1 MLQSIKNLSIRR
13 KLKLAFGTIIL
24 FCTVAALLG
33 ALGIGTVFTHSRT
46 LYTDYGQAQGAVNR
60 ILAVFKQN
68 GLLTGSLLLNRDP
81 QGQQQL
87 LTALTAN
94 RTDLLDRLEA
104 GDTAGYFDHLDP
116 GDLLELE
123 SLLDTYFAAQA
134 EVVEMV
140 EDGSADDAVSR
151 FTQELLVAGEAVNG
165 MVQQIIAAQEL
176 AGQEMLNRLG
186 ATTSQVMILLGGFA
200 LFALIYS
207 LVVTIRMSASIG
219 QSVQGLMDGMES
231 LRSGVLSTR
240 IPVRSLDD
248 LGRISQKFNETCE
261 ALDTCV
267 SHVNATMEQV
277 AAGRLVYDDTTVFQ
291 GDFLTMQQSIVR
303 MIEQENQLIRL
314 VQSTTEQ
321 VSSAA
326 GQVSAAAQNL
336 AQGAT
341 EQASSVEELSAAVSD
356 FSTRMTAAVEDAA
369 ATSRKAGEAGELTEQ
384 TNEKMDQML
393 EAMAQIYAASQ
404 EMGRVVQSIENIAFQ
419 TNLLALNAAVEAAR
433 AGSSGK
439 GFAVIAD
446 TVRHLAIKSSEEAK
460 ETARLLQSTQSAVD
474 LGRELAADAAG
485 LLRDTA
491 GAAEESAASTA
502 RVLSALTE
510 QTAALE
516 QIDSG
521 LEQISAVIQ
530 NNSASSQESAAASQE
545 LHAQASEL
553 ERHVRVFSLD

>member
-68 GLLTGSLLLNRDP
+68 ELLTGSLLLNRDP

-87 LTALTAN
+87 LTALNAN
-94 RTDLLDRLEA
+94 RADLLDRLEA
-104 GDTAGYFDHLDP
+104 GDAAGYFDHLDP

-134 EVVEMV
+134 QVVQMV
-140 EDGSADDAVSR
+140 EDGSADDGVSR
-151 FTQELLVAGEAVNG
+151 FTQELLVAGEAVDG

-176 AGQEMLNRLG
+176 AGQEMLSRLG

-200 LFALIYS
+200 LFALAYS
-207 LVVTIRMSASIG
+207 LIVTIRMSASIG

-261 ALDTCV
+261 TLDTCV

-277 AAGRLVYDDTTVFQ
+277 AAGRLVYDDATVFQ
-291 GDFLTMQQSIVR
+291 WDFLTMQQSIVR

-326 GQVSAAAQNL
+326 GQVSAASQNL

-341 EQASSVEELSAAVSD
+341 EQASSVEELSAAVSE
-356 FSTRMTAAVEDAA
+356 FSARMAAAVEDAA

-384 TNEKMDQML
+384 TNEKMDRML

-433 AGSSGK
+433 VGSSGK
-439 GFAVIAD
+439 CFAVIAD

-460 ETARLLQSTQSAVD
+460 ETARLLQSTQNAVD
-474 LGRELAADAAG
+474 PGRELAADAAG

-491 GAAEESAASTA
+491 GVAEESAASTA

-530 NNSASSQESAAASQE
+530 NNSASSQESAAASEE

>member
-68 GLLTGSLLLNRDP
+68 ELLTGSLLLNRDP

-94 RTDLLDRLEA
+94 RADLLDRLEA
-104 GDTAGYFDHLDP
+104 RDAAGYFDHLDP

-123 SLLDTYFAAQA
+123 SLLDTYFSAQA
-134 EVVEMV
+134 QVVQMV

-151 FTQELLVAGEAVNG
+151 YTQDLLVAGEAVDG

-176 AGQEMLNRLG
+176 AGQEMLSRLG
-186 ATTSQVMILLGGFA
+186 ATTAQVMILLGGFA

-231 LRSGVLSTR
+231 LRAGVLSTR

-261 ALDTCV
+261 TLDTCV

-341 EQASSVEELSAAVSD
+341 EQASSVEELSAAMSD
-356 FSTRMTAAVEDAA
+356 FSTRMSAAVEDAA
-369 ATSRKAGEAGELTEQ
+369 ATSRKAGEAGNLTEQ

-530 NNSASSQESAAASQE
+530 NNSASSQESAAASEQ
-545 LHAQASEL
+545 LHAQSSEL

>member
-68 GLLTGSLLLNRDP
+68 ELLPGSLLLNRDP

-94 RTDLLDRLEA
+94 RTDLLGRLET
-104 GDTAGYFDHLDP
+104 GDAAGYFDHLDP

-134 EVVEMV
+134 EVVEIV

-502 RVLSALTE
+502 LVLSALTE

>member
-1 MLQSIKNLSIRR
+1 M
-13 KLKLAFGTIIL
+13 KLAFGTIIL

-68 GLLTGSLLLNRDP
+68 ELLTGSLLLNRDP

-94 RTDLLDRLEA
+94 RTDLLDRLET
-104 GDTAGYFDHLDP
+104 GDAAGYFDHLDP

-369 ATSRKAGEAGELTEQ
+369 ATSRKAGEASNLTEQ

-460 ETARLLQSTQSAVD
+460 ETARLLQSTQNAVD